1 MKPKIMIIGAILA
14 MVLVAVPAMATTT
27 YILNQENTGAA
38 FQNPPPFGEVTVTL
52 PGGDNT
58 STADIVFTTLDPS
71 PLSPANDLYT
81 FTMKI
86 GAVVNAPV
94 TYDKDGTI
102 TSTGF
107 TVSSIE
113 AYTETGAS
121 ASGTFTWNTTPNNG
135 EQNFDGF
142 GQFNLVISVPNQGT
156 SDADKITFTLTN
168 TSGTWSSDA
177 DVLTLNSA
185 GFHVAAHEYSDLGP
199 AGNTFVVTDDV
210 AAVPI
215 PASLLLLGSGLVGI
229 VGLGWRRNRK
239 KS

>member
-1 MKPKIMIIGAILA
+1 MKPKVMIIVVILA
-14 MVLVAVPAMATTT
+14 TVLVTAPAMATT
-27 YILNQENTGAA
+27 YFLNQENIGAA

-58 STADIVFTTLDPS
+58 NIADIVFTTLDPS
-71 PLSPANDLYT
+71 SISATNDLYT
-81 FTMKI
+81 FTLKI

-94 TYDKDGTI
+94 SYAQNGSI

-107 TVSSIE
+107 SVSSIE
-113 AYTETGAS
+113 AFTETGAT
-121 ASGTFTWNTTPNNG
+121 AAGTFAWNSTPNHG
-135 EQNFDGF
+135 TQNFDSF